1 MIQTPLT
8 PWAPWAPWAACA
20 SAAVVVLLAAGL
32 SPAAAQ
38 QRPQKKQATLV
49 AVDAVLS
56 QPLSQ
61 TVPVIGR
68 LVARRSGVVAARTG
82 GAVDAVRVDVG
93 EGVKKGQVVAT
104 LVKDVLQGER
114 NLRAAEAGQ
123 AQAAVKTAGAR
134 IDLLRQALKR
144 LERLRD
150 SAAFSQAR
158 RDDKRL
164 EVVTAESLAGE
175 AAAALK
181 RARANL
187 HLAEINL
194 YNADIRSPYAGVITR
209 RHTESGA
216 FVKAGDPVVML
227 IDDTTLEIEADVP
240 AKRIGGLSPGTEVAY
255 RFTTGPEMSA
265 TVRAV
270 VPEENPLTR
279 TRTVRFSADF
289 NNGVSNLAASQSVTL
304 LLPAGARRTVVTVHK
319 DAVLNRKG
327 RTIVFVVEDGVAR
340 LRPVALAEAVGSR
353 FEVVR
358 GLKPGDLVVVRGN
371 ERLAPEQK
379 VRHGGS

>member
-144 LERLRD
+144 PRTPARLRRLQPGPPGR
-150 SAAFSQAR
+150 QAPGSG
-158 RDDKRL
+158 DG
-164 EVVTAESLAGE
+164 ESLAGE